1 MRNNKRNTM
10 RRYLRKFGQWAA
22 ACGLLLG
29 AVATHELR
37 AENDPSRI
45 RRTEAERSILE
56 FLQAVPAPDRERYR
70 RAIDNEL
77 EKIKR
82 GRFRQLRLTEETASR
97 GEVEQKVRQRLAA
110 FREKNEERLRRE
122 AADAA
127 RKRFFPWCDEW
138 IELKL
143 TNGDTCFGYMK
154 HTDYKT
160 FLVLHRRIDRLDAN
174 KGTFTTKWSGELRL
188 EKEQL
193 TAESQSCFGS
203 EEIRREAMKRYLA
216 TYLKKYLDD
225 TYQKMAKQYREEL
238 CRTHRYRKVDGRYYT
253 RDEYYALDYLVDDV
267 SRVLATN
274 RKKLDKELVAAEK
287 ARKRAEAEARKRAEE
302 ERKRAEEARRRAEEE
317 ARQRA
322 EEKRREEER
331 QKNIKI
337 AQEYW
342 SQVVNE
348 FAVTAK
354 PFLAPT
360 EKLTLQRLEEFGNSS
375 QALPDKILRRLVDH
389 SQKAYFI
396 QKHLTLSPLQERFLK
411 SINRASTHAE
421 SADSYLDMARK
432 LQQDGIHDSSQA
444 AINVAEAELKVAKA
458 AFMQAVW
465 DFFKLI

>member
-1 MRNNKRNTM
+1 M

-317 ARQRA
+317 RKRAEEARIRAEEEARRRAEEEERRLA
-322 EEKRREEER
+322 EEKRKEEEKK
-331 QKNIKI
+331 QNIKT
-337 AQEYW
+337 AREYW
-342 SQVVNE
+342 QQLMEE
-348 FAVTAK
+348 FAVTIQQVDNDTMYYRLRDNCKKAK
-354 PFLAPT
+354 FIDDHI
-360 EKLTLQRLEEFGNSS
+360 KEELG
-375 QALPDKILRRLVDH
+375 
-389 SQKAYFI
+389 
-396 QKHLTLSPLQERFLK
+396 PLQAQFINSLCCMRPGFEMTRMTEEIREFNANNEGKIYQDTSDK
-411 SINRASTHAE
+411 SIPKYFLYDAVEA
-421 SADSYLDMARK
+421 YRK
-432 LQQDGIHDSSQA
+432 MG
-444 AINVAEAELKVAKA
+444 K
-458 AFMQAVW
+458 
-465 DFFKLI
+465 KLLPR